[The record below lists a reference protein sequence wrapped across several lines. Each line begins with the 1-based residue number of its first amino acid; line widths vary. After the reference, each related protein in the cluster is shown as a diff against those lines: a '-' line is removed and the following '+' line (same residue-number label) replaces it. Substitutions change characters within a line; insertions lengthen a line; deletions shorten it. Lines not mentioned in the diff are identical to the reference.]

1 MPRLR
6 APEDGTAECA
16 EDAETHPAFR
26 GASCSRGMGILTMTV
41 DGFSRWRDATAP
53 PRRGPN

>member
-16 EDAETHPAFR
+16 EEAERRPAFR
-26 GASCSRGMGILTMTV
+26 GASCSRGMGILPMTV
-41 DGFSRWRDATAP
+41 HASSR
-53 PRRGPN
+53 

>member
-6 APEDGTAECA
+6 APEDGTGECA
-16 EDAETHPAFR
+16 EEAERRPAFR
-26 GASCSRGMGILTMTV
+26 GASCSHGMDVVTMTV
-41 DGFSRWRDATAP
+41 DGSSRWRDATAP